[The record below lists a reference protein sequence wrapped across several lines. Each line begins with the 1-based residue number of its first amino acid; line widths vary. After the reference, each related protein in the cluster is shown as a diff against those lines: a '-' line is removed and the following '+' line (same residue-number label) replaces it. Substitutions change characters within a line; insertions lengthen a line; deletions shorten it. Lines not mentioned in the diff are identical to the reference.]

1 MRLRLTFGSL
11 FCFSLLWGL
20 ALPPGKP
27 RTGAAAAKTAGAATE
42 RVAARTPVESSS
54 GGVRVAAQWLQSLSL
69 RDRAAQLIL
78 MPSFGEAPSRSSNDY
93 KKFRHWIRD
102 LHIGGII
109 VNNRV
114 VSGQV
119 RNAEPHTMALFLNQM
134 QRMSR
139 LPLIVGAD
147 FERGASMRVSD
158 TVRFPYNMAY
168 GAANDLE
175 ETRFLGAETARQ
187 ARALGVQWI
196 YAPDADVNNNPENPI
211 INIRSFGEDPRAV
224 AAHVGAFIDGA
235 HSEAATRVLVTAKH
249 FPGHGDTSTDSHMG
263 LARVDAD
270 RSGTGDPGDSGC
282 REKRPSVAQAHRP
295 KPRQNSQR
303 EGARRTGPEPRCRP
317 GQNFRRP
324 R

>member
-1 MRLRLTFGSL
+1 M
-11 FCFSLLWGL
+11 
-20 ALPPGKP
+20 
-27 RTGAAAAKTAGAATE
+27 AAVVT
-42 RVAARTPVESSS
+42 
-54 GGVRVAAQWLQSLSL
+54 L

-93 KKFRHWIRD
+93 KKFLHWIRD

-224 AAHVGAFIDGA
+224 ASHVVAFI
-235 HSEAATRVLVTAKH
+235 
-249 FPGHGDTSTDSHMG
+249 
-263 LARVDAD
+263 
-270 RSGTGDPGDSGC
+270 
-282 REKRPSVAQAHRP
+282 
-295 KPRQNSQR
+295 
-303 EGARRTGPEPRCRP
+303 EGARSDPRRAC
-317 GQNFRRP
+317 
-324 R
+324 